1 MTGEKQSP
9 EAREAALRER
19 LERIE
24 ALEREIKER
33 ERAVKAKEGAKMQ
46 IVLRLSPSLW
56 DEIAAWAEEDFRSI
70 NSQIEY
76 LLTAAVRGRKK
87 NWK

>member
-1 MTGEKQSP
+1 MPGEKLSP

-33 ERAVKAKEGAKMQ
+33 ERAVKAKEGAKKQ